1 MIIFFFSQT
10 GNSAVE
16 YALKAA
22 SLDCL
27 SLMCQKLLQNEQILE
42 DIIQRQKRQ
51 SNQYIY
57 QIIQMKQDQDITPT
71 DAAAAAAAAPSELMA
86 ELNQMMTKLDH
97 RLPPCSH
104 RQRS

>member
-1 MIIFFFSQT
+1 MIIFFFFQT

-27 SLMCQKLLQNEQILE
+27 SLMCQKLIQNEQILE

-51 SNQYIY
+51 SNQYIH
-57 QIIQMKQDQDITPT
+57 QIVQMKQDQDITPT
-71 DAAAAAAAAPSELMA
+71 DAAAAAPSELMA

>member
-1 MIIFFFSQT
+1 MIILFFSQT

-27 SLMCQKLLQNEQILE
+27 SLMCQKLIQNEQILE

-71 DAAAAAAAAPSELMA
+71 DAAAAAAAPSELMA